1 MKYLVEVYHFII
13 FLTMINLTSC
23 DRTVHIPR
31 KRHNFKANTLTESKP
46 ITSEYQQS
54 TKVEENNSPTN
65 NQVIQEKITSP
76 SKTSEKSEPMSL
88 KMDSKLVLPEKNLPL
103 SQSVDTKPLNMLQH
117 TTSFPSEDD
126 SQTLKNPLPNS
137 KIPSSRQSTNV
148 KGNCGQINSQLSEDK
163 ITSLSKIS
171 ETSEPT
177 SLTMDFQYSEIPYG
191 TDSIT
196 AEVLKMVYKNTI
208 NRNNLSEQM
217 YVTGKVTGNR
227 GQFCIPANLKSSDE
241 ETLSMY
247 MCSDVMNETQVSTLR
262 SMLKT
267 EFTLNMKN
275 SKNIYWS
282 AKCSISNDLKIDEGN
297 LYWPSELLPSTINTG
312 NYNEEKYD
320 RFLLHNYYLCSRI
333 DKLESSDDQKLF
345 IVTSATAGYISK
357 LGYVNGLNSSY
368 FAVPF
373 VKEKVLKRFEISDD

>member
-208 NRNNLSEQM
+208 NRNNLSEQ
-217 YVTGKVTGNR
+217 
-227 GQFCIPANLKSSDE
+227 I
-241 ETLSMY
+241 SMY